1 MKHQTPSE
9 SPTGA
14 GDHRGL
20 VLGISPRHPSIEEP
34 LMMIVMMKMMKMMII
49 VKMMKVMKMMKIVKM
64 IKMMKIMK
72 VMKMMF
78 LMGVQMERGGYGQAI

>member
-34 LMMIVMMKMMKMMII
+34 LMMIVMMKIMKMM
-49 VKMMKVMKMMKIVKM
+49 KM
-64 IKMMKIMK
+64 IKMMTL
-72 VMKMMF
+72 MMS
-78 LMGVQMERGGYGQAI
+78 LLWGL